1 MLKFAI
7 FVTDYSVI
15 SDALMHGIEKMRPG
29 FVRFLAALL
38 LVAWSCFAPGPVV
51 RAQTVPQKTA
61 VRGRIADEA
70 GNPLAGVTVVERGTP
85 NGVATHSDGLFLI
98 SVRPGAVLDV
108 SCLGYL
114 PRSVE
119 PGSRTELEI
128 VLQEDV
134 KSIEDVIVTAL
145 GLERNYVDLTYA
157 AENAVKAVVNIEAIQ
172 QVEMPQRRGY
182 DPFLEFFGI
191 PQDYGRGDGRPQY
204 REQRAGGSGV
214 IISEDGYI
222 VTNNHVV
229 DGASKLKVKLND
241 GRSFDAKL
249 IGKDSAT
256 DLALLKVE
264 GKELPTLAFG
274 SSDALRLGEWVLA
287 IGSPFDLQST
297 ITAGIVSAKARQ
309 LGAIPNDFRIESF
322 IQTDAAVNPGN
333 SGGALVNTHGELVGI
348 NTLIKSQT
356 GSYVGYSFAIPE
368 SIVRK
373 VVVDLKEF
381 GVVQRALLGV
391 QFRVVDQDFL
401 DTEGK
406 ELGIKDLGGAYVAA
420 VVEGGAASEA
430 GIRKGDVILDIDG
443 VKIVEPSTLQEQIA
457 KRRPNDTVKLSVK
470 RDGKV
475 KRFDVTLR
483 NKAGKT
489 ELVTKEDVDVVD
501 ALGGKFADAGAKLC
515 RELDIKGGVQVVGI
529 KADGILARARVK
541 QGFVITHI
549 NDRPVYSLSDMQR
562 MTEKVRSID
571 GVYPNGRSASY
582 TLVE

>member
-1 MLKFAI
+1 MKKA
-7 FVTDYSVI
+7 
-15 SDALMHGIEKMRPG
+15 
-29 FVRFLAALL
+29 FLILG
-38 LVAWSCFAPGPVV
+38 LVAVSAAAGGLTAW
-51 RAQTVPQKTA
+51 TVSA
-61 VRGRIADEA
+61 DRGDSVAYIERE
-70 GNPLAGVTVVERGTP
+70 VERTP
-85 NGVATHSDGLFLI
+85 
-98 SVRPGAVLDV
+98 
-108 SCLGYL
+108 
-114 PRSVE
+114 
-119 PGSRTELEI
+119 
-128 VLQEDV
+128 
-134 KSIEDVIVTAL
+134 AL
-145 GLERNYVDLTYA
+145 GTQFTSYQAEQYPDLTYA

-475 KRFDVTLR
+475 KQFDVTLR

-549 NDRPVYSLSDMQR
+549 NDRPVYSLNDMQR
-562 MTEKVRSID
+562 MTEKVTAID

>member
-1 MLKFAI
+1 MKKAFLILGVVAVSAAAGGFTAWKVAAPREG
-7 FVTDYSVI
+7 SVQY
-15 SDALMHGIEKMRPG
+15 IER
-29 FVRFLAALL
+29 
-38 LVAWSCFAPGPVV
+38 
-51 RAQTVPQKTA
+51 
-61 VRGRIADEA
+61 E
-70 GNPLAGVTVVERGTP
+70 VERTP
-85 NGVATHSDGLFLI
+85 
-98 SVRPGAVLDV
+98 
-108 SCLGYL
+108 
-114 PRSVE
+114 
-119 PGSRTELEI
+119 
-128 VLQEDV
+128 
-134 KSIEDVIVTAL
+134 AL
-145 GLERNYVDLTYA
+145 GTHFTSYQAEQYPDLTYA
-157 AENAVKAVVNIEAIQ
+157 AENAVKAVVNIEAVQ
-172 QVEMPQRRGY
+172 QVEMPRRRGY

-191 PQDYGRGDGRPQY
+191 PQGYDEGPQF

-214 IISEDGYI
+214 IISEDGYV

-241 GRSFDAKL
+241 GRTFEAKL

-256 DLALLKVE
+256 DLALLKIE
-264 GKELPTLAFG
+264 ASDLPTVPFG

-297 ITAGIVSAKARQ
+297 ITAGIVSAKARN
-309 LGAIPNDFRIESF
+309 LGVIPNDFRIEAF

-356 GSYVGYSFAIPE
+356 GSYIGYSFAIPE

-381 GVVQRALLGV
+381 GIVQRALLGIR
-391 QFRVVDQDFL
+391 FAIVDQDFI
-401 DTEGK
+401 DREGK
-406 ELGIKDLGGAYVAA
+406 ELGITELGGAYVAG
-420 VVEGGAASEA
+420 VVEGGSASEA

-443 VKIVEPSTLQEQIA
+443 VKINDNATLSEQIGR
-457 KRRPNDTVKLSVK
+457 RRPNDKVKLSVK

-475 KRFDVTLR
+475 KQIDVTLR

-489 ELVTKEDVDVVD
+489 ELITKEDVDMVEV
-501 ALGGKFADAGAKLC
+501 LGGKFADAGAKLC

-549 NDRPVYSLSDMQR
+549 NDRPVYSLSDMER
-562 MTEKVRSID
+562 MTDKVRSID
-571 GVYPNGRSASY
+571 GIYPNGRAASY
-582 TLVE
+582 VLVE

>member
-1 MLKFAI
+1 MKKAFLI
-7 FVTDYSVI
+7 
-15 SDALMHGIEKMRPG
+15 LGI
-29 FVRFLAALL
+29 VAVSAAAGGLT
-38 LVAWSCFAPGPVV
+38 AW
-51 RAQTVPQKTA
+51 TV
-61 VRGRIADEA
+61 
-70 GNPLAGVTVVERGTP
+70 AGVRSDSVQYVEREVERTP
-85 NGVATHSDGLFLI
+85 
-98 SVRPGAVLDV
+98 
-108 SCLGYL
+108 
-114 PRSVE
+114 
-119 PGSRTELEI
+119 
-128 VLQEDV
+128 
-134 KSIEDVIVTAL
+134 AL
-145 GLERNYVDLTYA
+145 GAQFTSYQAEQYPDLTYA

-172 QVEMPQRRGY
+172 QVEMPQRRGGY

-264 GKELPTLAFG
+264 AEGLPTLAFG

-309 LGAIPNDFRIESF
+309 LGVIPNDFRIEAF

-368 SIVRK
+368 SIVKK
-373 VVVDLKEF
+373 VVMDLKEF
-381 GVVQRALLGV
+381 GVVQRALLGI

-401 DTEGK
+401 DEEGK
-406 ELGIKDLGGAYVAA
+406 ELGIKELGGAYVAG
-420 VVEGGAASEA
+420 VIEGGSASEA
-430 GIRKGDVILDIDG
+430 GIRKGDIILDIDG
-443 VKIVEPSTLQEQIA
+443 VKVTDPSTLQEQVA

-475 KRFDVTLR
+475 KQFDVTLR

-489 ELVTKEDVDVVD
+489 ELVTKEDVDVVE

-549 NDRPVYSLSDMQR
+549 NDRPVYSLGDMQR
-562 MTEKVRSID
+562 MTEKVTSID

>member
-1 MLKFAI
+1 MKKA
-7 FVTDYSVI
+7 
-15 SDALMHGIEKMRPG
+15 
-29 FVRFLAALL
+29 FLILG
-38 LVAWSCFAPGPVV
+38 LVAVSAAAGGLTAW
-51 RAQTVPQKTA
+51 TVSA
-61 VRGRIADEA
+61 DRGGSVAYIERE
-70 GNPLAGVTVVERGTP
+70 VERTP
-85 NGVATHSDGLFLI
+85 
-98 SVRPGAVLDV
+98 
-108 SCLGYL
+108 
-114 PRSVE
+114 
-119 PGSRTELEI
+119 
-128 VLQEDV
+128 
-134 KSIEDVIVTAL
+134 AL
-145 GLERNYVDLTYA
+145 GTQFTSYQAEQYPDLTYA

-172 QVEMPQRRGY
+172 QVEMPQRRGGY

-214 IISEDGYI
+214 IISGDGYI

-256 DLALLKVE
+256 DLALLKIEAE
-264 GKELPTLAFG
+264 GLPTLAFG

-309 LGAIPNDFRIESF
+309 LGVIPNDFRIEAF

-475 KRFDVTLR
+475 KQFDVTLR

-549 NDRPVYSLSDMQR
+549 NDRPVYSLNDMQR
-562 MTEKVRSID
+562 MTEKVTAID

>member
-1 MLKFAI
+1 MKKA
-7 FVTDYSVI
+7 
-15 SDALMHGIEKMRPG
+15 
-29 FVRFLAALL
+29 FLILG
-38 LVAWSCFAPGPVV
+38 LVAVSAAAGGLTAW
-51 RAQTVPQKTA
+51 TVSA
-61 VRGRIADEA
+61 DRGGSVAYIERE
-70 GNPLAGVTVVERGTP
+70 VERTP
-85 NGVATHSDGLFLI
+85 
-98 SVRPGAVLDV
+98 
-108 SCLGYL
+108 
-114 PRSVE
+114 
-119 PGSRTELEI
+119 
-128 VLQEDV
+128 
-134 KSIEDVIVTAL
+134 AL
-145 GLERNYVDLTYA
+145 GTQFTSYQAEQYPDLTYA

-191 PQDYGRGDGRPQY
+191 PQDYGRGDGGPQY
-204 REQRAGGSGV
+204 REKRAGGSGV

-264 GKELPTLAFG
+264 AKGLPTLAFG

-475 KRFDVTLR
+475 KQFDVTLR

-549 NDRPVYSLSDMQR
+549 NDRPVYSLGDMQR

>member
-1 MLKFAI
+1 MKKA
-7 FVTDYSVI
+7 
-15 SDALMHGIEKMRPG
+15 
-29 FVRFLAALL
+29 FLILG
-38 LVAWSCFAPGPVV
+38 LVAVSAAAGGLTAW
-51 RAQTVPQKTA
+51 TVS
-61 VRGRIADEA
+61 ADREDSVA
-70 GNPLAGVTVVERGTP
+70 YIEREVERTP
-85 NGVATHSDGLFLI
+85 
-98 SVRPGAVLDV
+98 
-108 SCLGYL
+108 
-114 PRSVE
+114 
-119 PGSRTELEI
+119 
-128 VLQEDV
+128 
-134 KSIEDVIVTAL
+134 AL
-145 GLERNYVDLTYA
+145 GTQFTSYQAEQYPDLTYA

-475 KRFDVTLR
+475 KQFDVTLR

-549 NDRPVYSLSDMQR
+549 NDRPVYSLNDMQR

>member
-1 MLKFAI
+1 MKKAFLFLGFA
-7 FVTDYSVI
+7 
-15 SDALMHGIEKMRPG
+15 A
-29 FVRFLAALL
+29 LAAVTGGLT
-38 LVAWSCFAPGPVV
+38 AW
-51 RAQTVPQKTA
+51 
-61 VRGRIADEA
+61 
-70 GNPLAGVTVVERGTP
+70 TVVGNRGTE
-85 NGVATHSDGLFLI
+85 VA
-98 SVRPGAVLDV
+98 
-108 SCLGYL
+108 Y
-114 PRSVE
+114 VE
-119 PGSRTELEI
+119 REVERTP
-128 VLQEDV
+128 
-134 KSIEDVIVTAL
+134 AL
-145 GLERNYVDLTYA
+145 GNHFTSYQNEQYPDLTYA

-172 QVEMPQRRGY
+172 QVEMPRRGY

-191 PQDYGRGDGRPQY
+191 PQDYGYGDGRPQY

-241 GRSFDAKL
+241 GRTFDAKL
-249 IGKDSAT
+249 IGTDSAT

-264 GKELPTLAFG
+264 AKDLPTLPFG

-368 SIVRK
+368 TIVRK

-381 GVVQRALLGV
+381 GVVQRALLGI

-401 DTEGK
+401 DAEGE
-406 ELGIKDLGGAYVAA
+406 ELGIKELGGAYVAS

-430 GIRKGDVILDIDG
+430 GIRKGDVILAIDG
-443 VKIVEPSTLQEQIA
+443 VKITEPSTLQEQIA
-457 KRRPNDTVKLSVK
+457 RHRPNDTVKLSVK
-470 RDGKV
+470 RDGDV
-475 KRFDVTLR
+475 KQIEVTLR

-489 ELVTKEDVDVVD
+489 ELMTKEDVDVVE
-501 ALGGKFADAGAKLC
+501 ALGGKFADAGTKLC
-515 RELDIKGGVQVVGI
+515 RELEIKGGVQVVGI

-549 NDRPVYSLSDMQR
+549 NDRPVYSLNEMQR

-582 TLVE
+582 MLVE

>member
-1 MLKFAI
+1 MKKA
-7 FVTDYSVI
+7 
-15 SDALMHGIEKMRPG
+15 
-29 FVRFLAALL
+29 FLILG
-38 LVAWSCFAPGPVV
+38 LVAVSAAAGGLTAW
-51 RAQTVPQKTA
+51 TVSA
-61 VRGRIADEA
+61 DRGGSVAYI
-70 GNPLAGVTVVERGTP
+70 EREVDRTP
-85 NGVATHSDGLFLI
+85 
-98 SVRPGAVLDV
+98 
-108 SCLGYL
+108 
-114 PRSVE
+114 
-119 PGSRTELEI
+119 
-128 VLQEDV
+128 
-134 KSIEDVIVTAL
+134 AL
-145 GLERNYVDLTYA
+145 GTQFTSYQAEQYPDLTYA

-172 QVEMPQRRGY
+172 QVEMPQRRGGY

-214 IISEDGYI
+214 IISGDGYI

-264 GKELPTLAFG
+264 AKGLPTLAFG

-475 KRFDVTLR
+475 KQFDVTLR

-549 NDRPVYSLSDMQR
+549 NDRPVYSLGDMQR

>member
-1 MLKFAI
+1 MKKA
-7 FVTDYSVI
+7 
-15 SDALMHGIEKMRPG
+15 
-29 FVRFLAALL
+29 FLILG
-38 LVAWSCFAPGPVV
+38 LVAVSAAAGGLTAW
-51 RAQTVPQKTA
+51 TVSA
-61 VRGRIADEA
+61 DRGDSVAYIERE
-70 GNPLAGVTVVERGTP
+70 VERTP
-85 NGVATHSDGLFLI
+85 
-98 SVRPGAVLDV
+98 
-108 SCLGYL
+108 
-114 PRSVE
+114 
-119 PGSRTELEI
+119 
-128 VLQEDV
+128 
-134 KSIEDVIVTAL
+134 AL
-145 GLERNYVDLTYA
+145 GTQFTSYQAEQYPDLTYA

-475 KRFDVTLR
+475 KQFDVTLR

-489 ELVTKEDVDVVD
+489 DLVTKEDVDVVD